1 VVTTSELPDGPGAA
15 HSVPDVSHNGPQA
28 RATRARHDAT
38 RIHMGYMGYVG
49 YVVKKPSTYAMGR
62 RSS

>member
-1 VVTTSELPDGPGAA
+1 MTATSEPPKRPVGVQVVPAVS
-15 HSVPDVSHNGPQA
+15 HSVPQA
-28 RATRARHDAT
+28 RAIRARHDAT

>member
-1 VVTTSELPDGPGAA
+1 MTATSEPPKRPVGVQV
-15 HSVPDVSHNGPQA
+15 VPDVSHNGPQA

-38 RIHMGYMGYVG
+38 RIHMGYVGYVG